1 MLSNEIIRE
10 CMEDISEIMQ
20 VRMCLCDNEGNVLT
34 GSLDV
39 NEDIKECIETFLE
52 SSEDSQQM
60 KGYYFFKIY
69 DGDEVAYLVIT
80 KEIDLD
86 GQKPDE
92 QKSEEQIV
100 DDSNKMFHRDNAYNA
115 GSLAVGQLGRLIE
128 VYKEKFSRNQFIQNL
143 LLDNL
148 VGADIFNQSR
158 LLGIEAAVPRT
169 VFVVETEHEQDEVVL
184 EMIRELYGKSNY
196 DFVTAVDDRNIILVK
211 ELRED
216 AFERGLESDNKKA
229 AETIANMLV
238 DMINVETMSK
248 VRVGYS
254 NPATDIKEVSKAYR
268 EAKMAVE
275 VGKIFY
281 SDKTIVAYNMLGIGR
296 LIYQLPTEL
305 CDMFLE
311 EVFGGV
317 VPEKFDEEML
327 ATINKFFE
335 LNLNL
340 SETARQMYIHRNT
353 LAYRL
358 ERIEKMTG
366 LDIRSFEDA
375 MTFKLALMVADYRRM
390 KEGAFHEA

>member
-1 MLSNEIIRE
+1 MLSNEIIQN
-10 CMEDISEIMQ
+10 CIDDIGQIMQ
-20 VRMCLCDNEGNVLT
+20 AEIHVFGNDGIIVAQYQGTSPELKD
-34 GSLDV
+34 DV
-39 NEDIKECIETFLE
+39 ESFLE
-52 SSEDSQQM
+52 SSQDYQQM
-60 KGYYFFKIY
+60 KEYHFFKIY
-69 DGDEVAYLVIT
+69 DGEEVAYIVVSGG
-80 KEIDLD
+80 DLSE
-86 GQKPDE
+86 GNLAESQK
-92 QKSEEQIV
+92 KS
-100 DDSNKMFHRDNAYNA
+100 NFNA
-115 GSLAVGQLGRLIE
+115 GNLVVRQISRLME
-128 VYKEKFSRNQFIQNL
+128 AYKEKLNSNQFIQNL
-143 LLDNL
+143 LLDHL
-148 VGADIFNQSR
+148 IGTDIFNQSKM
-158 LLGIEAAVPRT
+158 LGIEAAVSRT
-169 VFVVETEHEQDEVVL
+169 VFVIETEHEQDEVVW
-184 EMIRELYGKSNY
+184 EMIRELYGKNNY

-211 ELRED
+211 ELRGESLDENSD
-216 AFERGLESDNKKA
+216 ADNKEE
-229 AETIANMLV
+229 AESIANMLV
-238 DMINVETMSK
+238 DMVNVETMSK

-254 NPATDIKEVSKAYR
+254 NPAADIKEVSKAYR

-296 LIYQLPTEL
+296 LIYQLPPEL

-317 VPEKFDEEML
+317 MPDKFDEETL

-340 SETARQMYIHRNT
+340 SETARQLYIHRNT

-390 KEGAFHEA
+390 TGKEE

>member
-1 MLSNEIIRE
+1 MLSNEIIQS
-10 CMEDISEIMQ
+10 CIDDISEIMHAQ
-20 VRMCLCDNEGNVLT
+20 ICVFDTDGTIVADNINTAVEMKELVEYF
-34 GSLDV
+34 LD
-39 NEDIKECIETFLE
+39 
-52 SSEDSQQM
+52 SPADSQQM
-60 KGYYFFKIY
+60 KGYHFFKLY
-69 DGDEVAYLVIT
+69 DGDEVEYIVVAGP
-80 KEIDLD
+80 DNSD
-86 GQKPDE
+86 GY
-92 QKSEEQIV
+92 S
-100 DDSNKMFHRDNAYNA
+100 A
-115 GSLAVGQLGRLIE
+115 GRLAVSQIGRLME
-128 VYKEKFSRNQFIQNL
+128 ACKEKFSSNQFIQNL

-148 VGADIFNQSR
+148 VGADIYNQSKQF
-158 LLGIEAAVPRT
+158 GIEASALRN
-169 VFVVETEHEQDEVVL
+169 VFVIETEHEQDEVVL
-184 EMIRELYGKSNY
+184 EMIRELYGKNHY
-196 DFVTAVDDRNIILVK
+196 DFVTAVDERNIILVK
-211 ELRED
+211 ELRQDNSKEE
-216 AFERGLESDNKKA
+216 AES
-229 AETIANMLV
+229 IANMLV

-248 VRVGYS
+248 VRVGYG
-254 NPATDIKEVSKAYR
+254 NPTADIKEVSKAYR

-317 VPEKFDEEML
+317 VPERFDEEML

-340 SETARQMYIHRNT
+340 SETARQMYVHRNT

-375 MTFKLALMVADYRRM
+375 MTFKMALMVADYRRM
-390 KEGAFHEA
+390 TGKEEH